1 MASGT
6 HEAEASISAHSSAR
20 LIRVLHVVGRM
31 QRGGAETL
39 LMHTVRH
46 MDPDRWR
53 NDIVVHSPEPGDY
66 DEEFRA
72 LGGRI
77 TVCAG
82 PDQPLQYSHK
92 LARILRDQGP
102 YDVVHSHVH
111 YFSGFVLRIA
121 RRAGVPVRIAHS
133 HTVAGQ
139 DESASLTRR
148 TYVAAAKWL
157 IAGHA
162 TAGLA
167 ASEEAAED
175 LFGPY
180 WESDPRFEV
189 FRFGIDLTPFLSGP
203 DKSAVRRELGI
214 PDDAFVVGHVGR
226 FCPEK
231 NHAFLLQIAHELL
244 SLDPSARLLLI
255 GDGELRSAIDYEVRA
270 QGIAGSVVFTGS
282 RSDVPRLLSAMDVF
296 VLPSRIEGLPVAVV
310 EAVAAGLP
318 CVVSEAVPESCL
330 ESYVTRLSLAHSA
343 SDWAEAICRARS
355 KGVDLSAGAQALV
368 GGPFDIT
375 TTVRRLEALYGKSR
389 SSNIP
394 A

>member
-1 MASGT
+1 MVSGT
-6 HEAEASISAHSSAR
+6 HEVEAPVLAPSAAR
-20 LIRVLHVVGRM
+20 PIRVLHVVGRM
-31 QRGGAETL
+31 QRGGVETL
-39 LMHTVRH
+39 LMHTIRH
-46 MDPDRWR
+46 IDRER
-53 NDIVVHSPEPGDY
+53 CLNDLVVHSPEPGDY

-189 FRFGIDLTPFLSGP
+189 FRFGIDLTPFLCEP
-203 DKSAVRRELGI
+203 DKSAIRRELGI
-214 PDDAFVVGHVGR
+214 SGDAFVVGHVGR
-226 FCPEK
+226 FCHEK
-231 NHAFLLQIAHELL
+231 NHTFLLQIAHELL
-244 SLDPSARLLLI
+244 SRDASTRLLLV
-255 GDGELRSAIDYEVRA
+255 GDGDLRAAVDYEVRA
-270 QGIAGSVVFTGS
+270 QGIAGSVIFTGS

-330 ESYVTRLSLAHSA
+330 EDGVARLSLARSA
-343 SDWAEAICRARS
+343 SDWADAICRARS
-355 KGVDLSAGAQALV
+355 KSDDFTGGAQALV
-368 GGPFDIT
+368 GGPFDIR
-375 TTVRRLEALYGKSR
+375 TTVERLEALYDKSR
-389 SSNIP
+389 SSNTS